1 MYYKSPSLDNLTAL
15 QVGQALV
22 ELFNLKPNNKGLY
35 ETSFGTKTLI
45 GLARCAERIMYDS
58 VLTSIEPPE
67 QLTEVQLAIEARCV
81 VDFPQISYSDEIF
94 KEQH

>member
-45 GLARCAERIMYDS
+45 G
-58 VLTSIEPPE
+58 
-67 QLTEVQLAIEARCV
+67 
-81 VDFPQISYSDEIF
+81 
-94 KEQH
+94 